1 MSDDWFVRVNS
12 AEHGPLSSDRL
23 RQLVEQ
29 GKIGPETFVKQ
40 GASGTWFRASHV
52 KGLLPAIPPAPDAS
66 QVSIPNRPPMAQP
79 GHAQPAESVKAG
91 VPQSTTRAE
100 QPGAIQPGVF
110 AMILSA
116 MRGVDR
122 FFVKMVGGAD
132 NIILARFLQ
141 VFVVA
146 LPIGVL
152 VVAHEIK
159 EANRRAEQERI
170 AAANQDVKQAV
181 DKAKR
186 WVQVGKLADADEIE
200 KQLNAAQA
208 NTVATEKDS
217 VVPTLMAFDIA
228 RAKRQ
233 AGQLLESAVDA
244 IALKRFDQAHDLLR
258 KYVLKEHATE
268 KQKAEK
274 LLAEIAMATSDTDA
288 LQTLLVMDDDS
299 FASFSKGK
307 PPTIELSHPA
317 LVEARIASLK
327 KNLAEATRQRE
338 DRQKRDDAVREVARI
353 ADQKRVVAAKEAIR
367 RSDERR
373 RRAKEKEEAEARDR
387 EVAAMRNAA
396 REKTRQAESS
406 NKEDAWLA
414 AEIIVKERLKSPS
427 TATFGWQTSE
437 SCVTSL
443 GNNRYRV
450 NAWVDGQNAFGAT
463 CRTDFS
469 MDLQPDGAGGWS
481 ASNIT
486 MNQR

>member
-1 MSDDWFVRVNS
+1 MSNDWFVRVNNE
-12 AEHGPLSSDRL
+12 EHGPLSSNRL
-23 RQLVEQ
+23 KQLVQQ
-29 GKIGPETFVKQ
+29 GKIGPETFIKK
-40 GASGTWFRASHV
+40 GASGTWLRANHV
-52 KGLLPAIPPAPDAS
+52 NGLFPTIPPAPT
-66 QVSIPNRPPMAQP
+66 VPNRSPMVQP
-79 GHAQPAESVKAG
+79 GHPQPVKPETSD
-91 VPQSTTRAE
+91 VPISTPQAE
-100 QPGAIQPGVF
+100 QPSTIQPGVF
-110 AMILSA
+110 AMIVSA
-116 MRGVDR
+116 MRRVDR
-122 FFVKMVGGAD
+122 FFVKMVGGPD
-132 NIILARFLQ
+132 NTILARFLL

-146 LPIGVL
+146 FPIGAL
-152 VVAHEIK
+152 VIAHEIK
-159 EANRRAEQERI
+159 EANKARI
-170 AAANQDVKQAV
+170 EAANQEVKQIV
-181 DKAKR
+181 EKAQR
-186 WVQVGKLADADEIE
+186 WVQVGKLADADELD
-200 KQLNAAQA
+200 KQLNAAHA

-233 AGQLLESAVDA
+233 AAQILESAVDA
-244 IALKRFDQAHDLLR
+244 IALKRFAQAQDLLR
-258 KYVLKEHATE
+258 KYLLKEHATE

-274 LLAEIAMATSDTDA
+274 LLAEIAMATSDSEA
-288 LQTLLVMDDDS
+288 LQALLVMDDVS
-299 FASFSKGK
+299 FAFFTKGK
-307 PPTIELSHPA
+307 TPAIELSHPA
-317 LVEARIASLK
+317 LVEARITSFK

-338 DRQKRDDAVREVARI
+338 DRQKRVEAARI

-373 RRAKEKEEAEARDR
+373 MRAKEKEEAEARER

-396 REKTRQAESS
+396 RVQKRQAEAGS
-406 NKEDAWLA
+406 KEDAWLA
-414 AEIIVKERLKSPS
+414 AEIIVKEQMKSPS
-427 TATFGWQTSE
+427 TVSFGWQTSE